1 MRILL
6 AEKEEALLEIL
17 HMLLKSFKYEV
28 AISRSAEETLS
39 AIKEVSPDLIL
50 IDESLSDK
58 DKLDVPR
65 AIKEDFLTAYIP
77 VIVLIDRK
85 QVRKDL
91 LEIEQG
97 IDDYIVKPPD
107 PIDLQVRIEMAV
119 RRATHQ
125 FFANALTRLP
135 GNRAI
140 EIILKKIFQTNQKFS
155 FGYVDIDRFKCFNDH
170 YGYLKGDVVI
180 IQTSQIISRT
190 IKKYGNPTDFVG
202 HVGGDDFVFI
212 TTTDKEEIM
221 AEEIIREFDR
231 LIPYHYSKED
241 RQKGFIEVRDRQGKL
256 SKSPL
261 MSISIALVDN
271 SSVKVNSIV
280 ELSEIASEIKS
291 HLKSID
297 GSKFLKD
304 RRVENRGKKT
314 RPKDSDKVMLKKD
327 KARKKADKKIPL
339 GQLLLESNLIKQE
352 SLEQALVEHWRTG
365 QNLGQTLIKMGLVK
379 EKDILNMLKL
389 QGVSGNV

>member
-1 MRILL
+1 MKILL

-17 HMLLKSFKYEV
+17 HMLLKSFRYEV
-28 AISRSAEETLS
+28 AIARSAEETLS

-50 IDESLSDK
+50 IDKNLSHK
-58 DKLDVPR
+58 DGLDVSKV
-65 AIKEDFLTAYIP
+65 IKEDFLTAYIP

-85 QVRKDL
+85 QIRKDL

-140 EIILKKIFQTNQKFS
+140 EIVLKKIFQANQEFS
-155 FGYVDIDRFKCFNDH
+155 FGYVDIDRFKYFNDY

-190 IKKYGNPTDFVG
+190 IKTYGNPADFVG

-212 TTTDKEEIM
+212 TTPDKEEAI
-221 AEEIIREFDR
+221 AGEIIREFDR
-231 LIPYHYSKED
+231 LIPYHYSKDD
-241 RQKGFIEVRDRQGKL
+241 RQKGFIEVRDRQNKL
-256 SKSPL
+256 SKVPL
-261 MSISIALVDN
+261 MSISIALIDN
-271 SSVKVNSIV
+271 SSTKVNSLV
-280 ELSEIASEIKS
+280 ELSEIASEIKN
-291 HLKSID
+291 HLKSIC

-304 RRVENRGKKT
+304 RRVENRGEKT
-314 RPKDSDKVMLKKD
+314 RLKEPDKIIPKGKP
-327 KARKKADKKIPL
+327 RKKSDAKIPL
-339 GQLLLESNLIKQE
+339 GQLLLESNLIKKE
-352 SLEQALVEHWRTG
+352 SLEEALVKHWRTG

-379 EKDILNMLKL
+379 EEDVMNMLKL
-389 QGVSGNV
+389 QGVVGNV